1 MTLYDILRKV
11 DSIESKF
18 EVYICDPSDFD
29 LDDEVM
35 LFDALEFLDPDF
47 PTVEESAGL
56 KLLLAVEEL
65 QGVVSNLRNQ
75 RVELSEDNLLSAVK
89 YYFER
94 DAYISLG

>member
-18 EVYICDPSDFD
+18 EVYIRDPSDFD